1 MEAFELL
8 SVQSLTH
15 FLLICFFCLF
25 LLAVYAGRFE
35 VVEPFVLSAHDR
47 THKWSVELAVLNL
60 QAQVLLFF
68 DLPFASVIFVDSLF
82 DAALLI

>member
-1 MEAFELL
+1 VEAFELL

-25 LLAVYAGRFE
+25 LLAVHAGRFE